1 MKWRFCDADILELT
15 ETCMQGLVSSAQMV
29 KFLAINARPTTTR
42 MISRALPQGLSRAF
56 VGR

>member
-1 MKWRFCDADILELT
+1 
-15 ETCMQGLVSSAQMV
+15 MQGLVSSAQMV